1 MCLQYELLTDG
12 GVTAGRLHAQRPDVG
27 GLPDPALAAPRVLR
41 PVLHHQG
48 GVLARYIIFIVVVLP
63 Q

>member
-1 MCLQYELLTDG
+1 MDVSTILDDLLTDG
-12 GVTAGRLHAQRPDVG
+12 GVTARRLHAQRPDVG

-48 GVLARYIIFIVVVLP
+48 GVLARYIIFIV
-63 Q
+63 